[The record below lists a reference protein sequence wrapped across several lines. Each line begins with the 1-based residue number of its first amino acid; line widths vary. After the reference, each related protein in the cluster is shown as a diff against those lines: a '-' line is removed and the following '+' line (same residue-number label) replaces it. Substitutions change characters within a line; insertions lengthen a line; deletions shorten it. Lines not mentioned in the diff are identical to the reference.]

1 MQVVTPP
8 ERRETG
14 VKLRQME
21 VKLSNIQRK
30 SEAQKGQNKREQS
43 ALQYPSKTDI
53 EARPY
58 ILPYPSVEEENDE
71 NMEDMEDFVPI
82 SFVDIQGRIDGL
94 NVNVSRR

>member
-1 MQVVTPP
+1 
-8 ERRETG
+8 
-14 VKLRQME
+14 ME

-58 ILPYPSVEEENDE
+58 ILPYPSEEEENDE
-71 NMEDMEDFVPI
+71 NMEDMEEDFVPF
-82 SFVDIQGRIDGL
+82 SFADIPGRIDGL
-94 NVNVSRR
+94 SVNVSRR